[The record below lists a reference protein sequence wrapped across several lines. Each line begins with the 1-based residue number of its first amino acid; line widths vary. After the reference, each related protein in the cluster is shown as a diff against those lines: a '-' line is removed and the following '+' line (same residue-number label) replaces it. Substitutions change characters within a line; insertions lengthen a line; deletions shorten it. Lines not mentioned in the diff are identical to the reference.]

1 MGVRAWIA
9 VGLFLAWSAAL
20 LCSGLYVGA
29 LAGRLG
35 KANAEQKTTA
45 AKLKEVLDGQA
56 VAEKR
61 QKAIQNKLDKLPR
74 SQGVIREIV
83 RENPSGCVLPP
94 AVVDS
99 LRDSIRK
106 ANASRKV
113 PANP

>member
-1 MGVRAWIA
+1 MSIKA
-9 VGLFLAWSAAL
+9 VGALILLAVVFAL
-20 LCSGLYVGA
+20 GWYSGA

-35 KANAEQKTTA
+35 KANAAQKLA
-45 AKLKEVLDGQA
+45 ADRLDEVLKGQKA
-56 VAEKR
+56 DKERAEKL
-61 QKAIQNKLDKLPR
+61 QKALDKLPR
-74 SQGVIREIV
+74 SQGVIREVV